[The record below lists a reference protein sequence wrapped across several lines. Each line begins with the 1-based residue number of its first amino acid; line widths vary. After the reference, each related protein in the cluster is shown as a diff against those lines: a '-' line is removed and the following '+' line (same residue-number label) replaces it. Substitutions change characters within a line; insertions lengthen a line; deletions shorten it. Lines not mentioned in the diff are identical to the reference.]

1 MDKNTPLSSWIHTA
15 CLSIFGMKNT
25 FRRIAAAGSVALAT
39 TLAATLASPAGAVP
53 LANGY
58 TPSPERG
65 TCFNLCGDA
74 WGLGFDL
81 FAVAPRH
88 KIWLDNGGR
97 TGGLTAGSA
106 QNALEGAGV
115 NGPLTTALGALGFA
129 NNAQNF
135 FGSPEE
141 VAKAFQDELAALA
154 KSKGLTDEQVAGMR
168 KELGTWGNFVLGGK
182 IYGLTDEQAKKFGE
196 LRPLFLD
203 RVQYAGTQRALRE
216 LFAALDNLKSGKD
229 LTWGPIAAGSSLPGG
244 PIGGTNGFHPAD
256 DIGGLAG
263 GSSGLASG
271 SS

>member
-1 MDKNTPLSSWIHTA
+1 
-15 CLSIFGMKNT
+15 
-25 FRRIAAAGSVALAT
+25 
-39 TLAATLASPAGAVP
+39 
-53 LANGY
+53 
-58 TPSPERG
+58 
-65 TCFNLCGDA
+65 
-74 WGLGFDL
+74 
-81 FAVAPRH
+81 
-88 KIWLDNGGR
+88 
-97 TGGLTAGSA
+97 
-106 QNALEGAGV
+106 
-115 NGPLTTALGALGFA
+115 
-129 NNAQNF
+129 
-135 FGSPEE
+135 
-141 VAKAFQDELAALA
+141 
-154 KSKGLTDEQVAGMR
+154 MR